1 MNTICAPSASHP
13 NDDRRYTAMRK
24 RFRTVW
30 ISDVHL
36 GSNTVRGADL
46 SHFLRHISCDRLYL
60 VGDIVDMWR
69 LRQRWRWPACHNDV
83 VRRLLKL
90 ASKGVEVIW
99 IPGNHDDA
107 IRPYDGLSIGGIRVE
122 LMSAHETADGRRLLV
137 THGDHHDLVVCSS
150 KALATLGSVGYDLLL
165 GLNRIWNGIRRRVG
179 LPYHSL
185 SQAIKD
191 RVKSACAVISRFED
205 ALEAEARRGGFHGV
219 VCGHIHKAECR
230 AKEGFIYLN
239 CGDWVESCTAL
250 VEHADGSLEILDGL
264 AFNERIRAEKAAS
277 RAEEPAEETEA
288 WPEPHLGL
296 RSGELARRW
305 NELFAA

>member
-1 MNTICAPSASHP
+1 
-13 NDDRRYTAMRK
+13 MRQ

-46 SHFLRHISCDRLYL
+46 SFFLRHVTCDRLFL

-69 LRQRWRWPACHNDV
+69 LRKRWRWPACHNDV

-90 ASKGVEVIW
+90 ASKGVDIVW

-107 IRPYDGLSIGGIRVE
+107 IRPYEGLSIGGIRVE
-122 LMSAHETADGRRLLV
+122 LMSGHRTADGRRLLV

-150 KALATLGSVGYDLLL
+150 PTLAHLGSLGYDLLL
-165 GLNRIWNGIRRRVG
+165 GMNRVWNSVRRRLG

-185 SQAIKD
+185 SQSIKH
-191 RVKSACAVISRFED
+191 RVKSACTVISRFEQ
-205 ALEAEARRGGFHGV
+205 AVCREARRGGFDGV
-219 VCGHIHKAECR
+219 VCGHIHKAER
-230 AKEGFIYLN
+230 ATHDGVQYLN

-250 VEHADGSLEILDGL
+250 VEHDDGRLEILDGL
-264 AFNERIRAEKAAS
+264 AFNERVRQEKGQGQET
-277 RAEEPAEETEA
+277 EEPES
-288 WPEPHLGL
+288 WPVPALSI
-296 RSGELARRW
+296 RSTELARTW
-305 NELFAA
+305 NRIFAA

>member
-1 MNTICAPSASHP
+1 
-13 NDDRRYTAMRK
+13 MRH

-46 SHFLRHISCDRLYL
+46 SFFLRHITCDRLFL

-69 LRQRWRWPACHNDV
+69 LRRRWRWPACHNDV

-90 ASKGVEVIW
+90 ASKGVEIIW

-107 IRPYDGLSIGGIRVE
+107 LRHYEGLTIGGIRIE
-122 LMSAHETADGRRLLV
+122 LMSGHETADGRRLLV

-150 KALATLGSVGYDLLL
+150 RLLAGAGALGYDLLL
-165 GLNRIWNGIRRRVG
+165 GLNRVWNGLRRQFG

-185 SQAIKD
+185 SQTVKN
-191 RVKSACAVISRFED
+191 RVKSACTVISRYEQ
-205 ALEAEARRGGFHGV
+205 ALCAEARRGDFHGV
-219 VCGHIHKAECR
+219 VCGHIHKSER
-230 AKEGFIYLN
+230 RMIDGIEYLN

-250 VEHADGSLEILDGL
+250 VEHEDGRLEIIDGL
-264 AFNERIRAEKAAS
+264 AFNERVRSGALQP
-277 RAEEPAEETEA
+277 EEADT
-288 WPEPHLGL
+288 WPEPALDA
-296 RSGELARRW
+296 RSSEIARRW
-305 NELFAA
+305 RSTCAA

>member
-1 MNTICAPSASHP
+1 
-13 NDDRRYTAMRK
+13 MRH

-46 SHFLRHISCDRLYL
+46 SFFLRHITCDRLFL

-69 LRQRWRWPACHNDV
+69 LRRRWRWPACHNDV

-90 ASKGVEVIW
+90 ASKGVEIIW

-107 IRPYDGLSIGGIRVE
+107 LRHYEGLTIGGIRIE
-122 LMSAHETADGRRLLV
+122 LMSGHETADGRRLLV

-150 KALATLGSVGYDLLL
+150 RLLAGAGALGYDLLL
-165 GLNRIWNGIRRRVG
+165 GLNRVWNGLRRQFG

-185 SQAIKD
+185 SQTVKD
-191 RVKSACAVISRFED
+191 RVKSACTVISRYEQ
-205 ALEAEARRGGFHGV
+205 ALCAEARRGDFHGV
-219 VCGHIHKAECR
+219 VCGHIHKSER
-230 AKEGFIYLN
+230 RVIDGIEYLN

-250 VEHADGSLEILDGL
+250 VEHEDGRLEIIDGL
-264 AFNERIRAEKAAS
+264 AFNERVRSGALQP
-277 RAEEPAEETEA
+277 EEADT
-288 WPEPHLGL
+288 WPEPALDA
-296 RSGELARRW
+296 RSSEIARRW
-305 NELFAA
+305 RSTCAA